1 MALKNTCIITLL
13 VAAFFVSCRS
23 AKNAFKK
30 ATNNTYISIEQT
42 PCFGECPIYKLTV
55 YENGSAL
62 LDARRFMDSIGVFE
76 AKVNLDTLC
85 VTFEEAKK
93 CKWETYDEEYISG
106 YSDMPATVI
115 QYSTNQ
121 RDTFTVR
128 FEGERAPLQLLWITE
143 RLKSIKGAAKWKLKS
158 EPI

>member
-13 VAAFFVSCRS
+13 VAAFFVSCHS
-23 AKNAFKK
+23 AKNSFKK

-42 PCFGECPIYKLTV
+42 ACFGECPTYKLTING
-55 YENGSAL
+55 NGSAL

-76 AKVNLDTLC
+76 AKVNSDTLC
-85 VTFEEAKK
+85 VIFSAAQK

-106 YSDMPATVI
+106 YSDMPATII
-115 QYSTNQ
+115 QYSNNQ

-128 FEGERAPLQLLWITE
+128 FEGKRAPLQLLLIAE
-143 RLKSIKGAAKWKLKS
+143 GLKSIKGAAKWKLKS
-158 EPI
+158 EPK

>member
-1 MALKNTCIITLL
+1 MALKNTFIITLL
-13 VAAFFVSCRS
+13 VAAFFGSCHS

-42 PCFGECPIYKLTV
+42 ACFGECPIYKLTIDRH
-55 YENGSAL
+55 GSAL
-62 LDARRFMDSIGVFE
+62 LDARRFMDSLGVFE
-76 AKVNLDTLC
+76 AEVNSDTIC
-85 VTFEEAKK
+85 VTFAEAKK

-128 FEGERAPLQLLWITE
+128 FEGERAPLQLLLISE

-158 EPI
+158 